1 MTIRFDWKFVI
12 ASIIA
17 LAGVAI
23 PLYLWQFEL
32 TSHSLTVRVVSSSA
46 LQPTSSE
53 QFRDLQITLNG
64 SPVPSPYLSTFEL
77 ENTGSKPILTADF
90 EGAIQILS
98 QGKAKFISAQLVGT
112 EPKDIP
118 VSITNGDEGLKISP
132 FLSNPKDKVTISLL
146 TSGDAPSFS
155 VRSRIAGV
163 KEIEYE
169 DTSVKK
175 GNLAKLIISSIVGAI
190 SLILYTCYT
199 MAVFD
204 RNLSFSRPLQFV
216 TGFVCLIAGI
226 LMVKK
231 TSEELPFFT
240 SYSTEI
246 GYGAAAL
253 FVLIV
258 IFVAIYSAIRMRR
271 TFLRQLSAAAEDL
284 KG

>member
-23 PLYLWQFEL
+23 PLYLWQFDL

-46 LQPTSSE
+46 LQPSSSE

-118 VSITNGDEGLKISP
+118 VSITNSDEGLNISP
-132 FLSNPKDKVTISLL
+132 FLFNPKDKVTISLL

-175 GNLAKLIISSIVGAI
+175 GNLTKLIVSSIVGAI
-190 SLILYTCYT
+190 SVILYICYAT
-199 MAVFD
+199 AAFD
-204 RNLSFSRPLQFV
+204 QNVSFSRAMQSV
-216 TGFVCLIAGI
+216 TAIVCLIAGI
-226 LMVKK
+226 TLVGK
-231 TSEELPFFT
+231 SAEELPFFT

-246 GYGAAAL
+246 GYGTAVL
-253 FVLIV
+253 FVLTV
-258 IFVAIYSAIRMRR
+258 IFFAIYSAMRISR
-271 TFLRQLSAAAEDL
+271 KLPRQ
-284 KG
+284 

>member
-23 PLYLWQFEL
+23 PLYLWQFDL

-46 LQPTSSE
+46 LQPSSSE
-53 QFRDLQITLNG
+53 KFRDLQITLNG

-118 VSITNGDEGLKISP
+118 VSITNSDEGMKISP
-132 FLSNPKDKVTISLL
+132 FLFNPKDKVTISLV

-163 KEIEYE
+163 KEVEYE

-175 GNLAKLIISSIVGAI
+175 GNMTRLIVSSIIGAI
-190 SLILYTCYT
+190 SVILYIYYA
-199 MAVFD
+199 MVVFD
-204 RNLSFSRPLQFV
+204 RNVSLSRPLRLV
-216 TGFVCLIAGI
+216 TAVVCLIAGVS
-226 LMVKK
+226 LTKK
-231 TSEELPFFT
+231 ASQELTFFT

-246 GYGAAAL
+246 GYGSAVL
-253 FVLIV
+253 FVLTV
-258 IFVAIYSAIRMRR
+258 ILFSIYSARR
-271 TFLRQLSAAAEDL
+271 VSRKFPRQ
-284 KG
+284 

>member
-23 PLYLWQFEL
+23 PLYLWQFDL

-46 LQPTSSE
+46 LQPSSSE

-118 VSITNGDEGLKISP
+118 VSITNSDEGMKISP
-132 FLSNPKDKVTISLL
+132 FLFNPKDKVTISLV

-163 KEIEYE
+163 KEVEYE

-175 GNLAKLIISSIVGAI
+175 GSMTRLIVSSIIGAI
-190 SLILYTCYT
+190 SVILYIYYA
-199 MAVFD
+199 MVVFN
-204 RNLSFSRPLQFV
+204 RNVSLSRPLRLV
-216 TGFVCLIAGI
+216 TAFVCLIAGVS
-226 LMVKK
+226 LTKK
-231 TSEELPFFT
+231 ASEELTFFT

-246 GYGAAAL
+246 GYGSAVL
-253 FVLIV
+253 FILTV
-258 IFVAIYSAIRMRR
+258 ILFSIYSSMRVSR
-271 TFLRQLSAAAEDL
+271 KVPHQ
-284 KG
+284 